1 MKTHRPPVPTPA
13 GGCAPAERHNQ
24 PEEAARQVSISPEVL
39 QAAAEAVR
47 ISYPNSLQAELQQV
61 GAKPQG
67 FIAKPAA
74 RSSSAL
80 CAGSCQHRPHLCSGA
95 AGNSRGGAACRAATG
110 DELRGAGGC
119 VARVF
124 WSGGGPLGRPRQRS
138 HTRMR
143 SLGSRYQNRP
153 DF

>member
-67 FIAKPAA
+67 FIAKHGVAA
-74 RSSSAL
+74 RSALAAASTGPISAAAL
-80 CAGSCQHRPHLCSGA
+80 QETAEAALLAEPPPAISCVVLAG
-95 AGNSRGGAACRAATG
+95 
-110 DELRGAGGC
+110 
-119 VARVF
+119 V
-124 WSGGGPLGRPRQRS
+124 
-138 HTRMR
+138 
-143 SLGSRYQNRP
+143 
-153 DF
+153 